1 MMKIVLCS
9 RRHPALSRPQFYRH
23 LLHHHAP
30 LLKSVTEFER
40 YVRKYVQNHARLP
53 EDGVEVATAYPRA
66 LERDSVIELW
76 FRDQQRLQEA
86 LAEPAYLAKIRP
98 DEAFFNDLDKLIVL
112 ATSEQPVWNPD
123 VPRGRFKVFDF
134 IRRREDCPPEGFAR
148 RWQEHVELLTE
159 GAVWQATVGK
169 AVWNA
174 AVAQADNPFGT
185 PAAFDGVL
193 ETWFEHVDDVDRL
206 AAARRDDAAILAS
219 AAAFIDAASSFS
231 VVAEEYQIL
240 DRCRS

>member
-9 RRHPALSRPQFYRH
+9 RRHPAMSRPQFYRH

-30 LLKSVTEFER
+30 LVRSVTAFER

-53 EDGVEVATAYPRA
+53 EDGVEVATAYPHA

-86 LAEPAYLAKIRP
+86 LAEPAYLARIRP

-112 ATSEQPVWNPD
+112 ATAEQPVWNPD

-134 IRRREDCPPEGFAR
+134 IRRRTDCPPEEFAR
-148 RWQEHVELLTE
+148 RWQEHTALLTE
-159 GAVWQATVGK
+159 SAVWRATVGK

-174 AVAQADNPFGT
+174 SVAQADNPFGT

-206 AAARRDDAAILAS
+206 AAARREGVALQSD
-219 AAAFIDAASSFS
+219 AAAFIDMDASFS
-231 VVAEEYQIL
+231 VVAEEFQII
-240 DRCRS
+240 DRSRS